1 MQGKRADQRDL
12 SATDTPRSRM
22 RRTWL
27 VGFVD
32 FAQPSMG
39 NAASLADGTGEAQD
53 AMGSTPIVGWKIRPI
68 PETVDV
74 VGWQSRA

>member
-1 MQGKRADQRDL
+1 
-12 SATDTPRSRM
+12 
-22 RRTWL
+22 
-27 VGFVD
+27 
-32 FAQPSMG
+32 MG